1 MDFDLD
7 SLRVRGRATKAVTA
21 EVVRDLDVTDL
32 ALLSEERGVKAQPLK
47 RISER
52 HHALA
57 RLLAEGVAPGEA
69 AIISGYDPSRVS
81 ILQADTAFNELVMF
95 YRADVTRDAS
105 DLRKEM
111 YGLSMDAA
119 RILSARLEDGGDDF
133 SVGQLMEVVKL
144 GADRTGNGPSSTN
157 TNINLNVNL
166 ASRLESARKRVAE
179 RQALIIEGT
188 KE

>member
-7 SLRVRGRATKAVTA
+7 SLRVRGRSPKAVTA
-21 EVVRDLDVTDL
+21 EIVRELDVTDL
-32 ALLSEERGVKAQPLK
+32 ALLSEEKGSRAQPLK

-57 RLLAEGVAPGEA
+57 RLLAEGVPPGDA

-81 ILQADTAFNELVMF
+81 ILQADPAFNELVVF
-95 YRADVTRDAS
+95 YRKDVTRDAS

-119 RILSARLEDGGDDF
+119 RVLRDKLEESHEDF
-133 SVGQLMEVVKL
+133 SIGQLMEVVKL
-144 GADRTGNGPSSTN
+144 GADRTGNGPSSTT
-157 TNINLNVNL
+157 TNLNVNVNL

-179 RQALIIEGT
+179 RQALVIEGT